1 MRESTDRV
9 ARALRS
15 HDAKEYV
22 VAQRVLATPVSW
34 NAWELEHSGLMRQVA
49 DFVVLRN
56 QAVALRHASLRLIHG
71 KALFE
76 YLRKH
81 SVRGAARAKILAHF
95 HRTLDYEHAVVAEH
109 TVYMRKAC
117 SYLCAGHLGTD
128 LVRDPAFL
136 DPMQQYE
143 TLFTEYFELYCSTL
157 IPTADAQSEANSDS
171 GSDSESESD
180 SDSESESES
189 ESEYESKAE
198 PALLPL
204 LKEQLSEWRWVIL
217 NPKQALPYLRRESEL
232 RRPSGDTQKLRLLKF
247 QKPGGK

>member
-1 MRESTDRV
+1 MQRSAFSYARLMRESTDRV

-15 HDAKEYV
+15 HDAKEHV
-22 VAQRVLATPVSW
+22 VAQRVLATPGSW

-56 QAVALRHASLRLIHG
+56 QAVSLRHASLRLIHG

-76 YLRKH
+76 YLKKH
-81 SVRGAARAKILAHF
+81 SVRGAARATILAHF
-95 HRTLDYEHAVVAEH
+95 HRTLDYAHAVVAEH
-109 TVYMRKAC
+109 TVYVRKAC
-117 SYLCAGHLGTD
+117 SYLCASHLGTD
-128 LVRDPAFL
+128 LVQDPAFL

-157 IPTADAQSEANSDS
+157 IPAVDAKP
-171 GSDSESESD
+171 
-180 SDSESESES
+180 ESESES
-189 ESEYESKAE
+189 E

-204 LKEQLSEWRWVIL
+204 LKEQLGEWRWVIL

>member
-15 HDAKEYV
+15 HDVKEHV
-22 VAQRVLATPVSW
+22 VAQRVLATPGSW

-76 YLRKH
+76 YLKKNKL
-81 SVRGAARAKILAHF
+81 RGGARAKVLAHF

-117 SYLCAGHLGTD
+117 SYLCASHLGAD
-128 LVRDPAFL
+128 VVHDPAFL

-143 TLFTEYFELYCSTL
+143 TLFAEYFQLYCSTL
-157 IPTADAQSEANSDS
+157 IPAADVQSDS
-171 GSDSESESD
+171 DSD
-180 SDSESESES
+180 SDSESA
-189 ESEYESKAE
+189 AE
-198 PALLPL
+198 PPLLPL
-204 LKEQLSEWRWVIL
+204 LKQQLSEWRWVIL
-217 NPKQALPYLRRESEL
+217 NPKQSMQYLQRESEL
-232 RRPSGDTQKLRLLKF
+232 RRPAGDTQKLRLLKF

>member
-1 MRESTDRV
+1 VQRSAFSHARLMRESSDRV

-15 HDAKEYV
+15 KDAKEHV
-22 VAQRVLATPVSW
+22 VAQRVLATPGSW

-76 YLRKH
+76 YLKKH
-81 SVRGAARAKILAHF
+81 SVRGGARAKILAHF

-117 SYLCAGHLGTD
+117 SYLCASHLGTD
-128 LVRDPAFL
+128 LVHDPAFL

-143 TLFTEYFELYCSTL
+143 TLFMEYFELYCSTL
-157 IPTADAQSEANSDS
+157 TPTADVQSES
-171 GSDSESESD
+171 
-180 SDSESESES
+180 
-189 ESEYESKAE
+189 E

-217 NPKQALPYLRRESEL
+217 NPKQSLQYLRRESEL
-232 RRPSGDTQKLRLLKF
+232 RRPTGDTQKLRLLKF